1 MRIKSRVKET
11 KKEIIVKKACVLVS
25 DENQNNFF
33 IFDTDDTNI
42 RFGTDSAEIVM
53 WFKDTR
59 PFDRYNI
66 SGVKPHNVKIFL
78 SRNDTTPIITYELE
92 RGYFSY
98 LGFYNLIIKG
108 EITYFKNLKIN
119 GEKNVLLRSSRF

>member
-1 MRIKSRVKET
+1 MRIKSRVKD
-11 KKEIIVKKACVLVS
+11 KKEIVVKKACVLVS

-66 SGVKPHNVKIFL
+66 SGVKPYDIKIFL
-78 SRNDTTPIITYELE
+78 NRNDTTPIITYKLE
-92 RGYFSY
+92 GGYFSY

-108 EITYFKNLKIN
+108 QITYFKNLKIN
-119 GEKNVLLRSSRF
+119 GEKNVLL